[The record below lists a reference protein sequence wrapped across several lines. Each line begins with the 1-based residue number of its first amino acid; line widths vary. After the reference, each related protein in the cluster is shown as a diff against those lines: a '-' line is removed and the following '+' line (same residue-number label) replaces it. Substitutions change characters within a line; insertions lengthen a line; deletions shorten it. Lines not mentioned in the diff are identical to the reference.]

1 MLEKLVDVPQ
11 GIDAVKA
18 SGTVSKEDYE
28 QVFEPLIDAARRD
41 DRRIRLLYQLG
52 PEFRGFAPAAVWEDT
67 KLGFGALRLFEGCA
81 VVTDTGW
88 IREMSRLG
96 AFLVSCPV
104 RVFGTDERDEALN
117 WLSALPEGPGVSHHL
132 LPGSGVLVAEVQ
144 EPLRVQDFDALAGTA
159 DGWLERHGE
168 LHGLVIHAREF
179 PGWQNFPSLLRH
191 VRFVRDH
198 HRRIR
203 RVALS
208 ADSKLADL
216 VPHLAKHFVR
226 AEVSSFGY
234 DELDAAITWAAS
246 PDGAS

>member
-1 MLEKLVDVPQ
+1 MLEKLVDVPR

-28 QVFEPLIDAARRD
+28 QVFEPLIEAARRD
-41 DRRIRLLYQLG
+41 ARRIRLLYQVG
-52 PEFRGFAPAAVWEDT
+52 PNFRGIAPSAVWEDT
-67 KLGFGALRLFEGCA
+67 KIGFGALRLFEGCA
-81 VVTDTGW
+81 VVTDIGW
-88 IREMSRLG
+88 LREMSRLSS
-96 AFLVSCPV
+96 FLVPFPV
-104 RVFGTDERDEALN
+104 RVFATDERDEALE

-132 LPGSGVLVAEVQ
+132 LPESGVLVAEVR

-159 DGWLERHGE
+159 DSWLEQHGE
-168 LHGLVIHAREF
+168 LHGLVVHAREF

-198 HRRIR
+198 HRRIG

-226 AEVSSFGY
+226 AEVNNFRY
-234 DELDAAITWAAS
+234 DELDTAITWAAS
-246 PDGAS
+246 PGSAS